1 MPNKTHYKV
10 VILGSGPAGLT
21 AAIYAARA
29 DLEPLVVEGPEP
41 GGQLMLTS
49 EIENFP
55 GHTEGIMGPELMAV
69 TKAQAERFGTE
80 VVMAMCEAVDAS
92 ERPFKVTLDGEVVTA
107 DSLIIATGAT
117 ARWLGI
123 DSEQTYM
130 GKGVTACAVCDGAF
144 FRDVPVAVIGGGDSA
159 MEEAH
164 FLTKFASKVY
174 IVHRRDEFRA
184 SKFMEA
190 RAADHPKIEFVLNKV
205 VEEVCGDGNIITHL
219 TLKDTVSGELSPLE
233 VEGMFLA
240 IGHTP
245 NTAIFKDIL
254 ELDDKGY
261 IITEKSSMKTSVEGI
276 YACGDVQDTVYRQA
290 VTAAGTGCMAALDAE
305 HFLEHQGL
313 A

>member
-1 MPNKTHYKV
+1 V
-10 VILGSGPAGLT
+10 IILGTGPAGLT

-29 DLEPLVVEGPEP
+29 DLEPLIVEGPEP
-41 GGQLMLTS
+41 GGQLMLTT

-55 GHTEGIMGPELMAV
+55 GFADGIMGSELMAA
-69 TKAQAERFGTE
+69 TKAQAERFGAET
-80 VVMAMCEAVDAS
+80 VMAMCEAVDAS
-92 ERPFKVTLDGEVVTA
+92 KRPFKVTLDGDVVTA
-107 DSLIIATGAT
+107 DTLIIATGAS

-123 DSEQTYM
+123 ESEKAYI

-174 IVHRRDEFRA
+174 IVHRRGEFRA
-184 SKFMEA
+184 SKFMQA
-190 RAADHPKIEFVLNKV
+190 RAQDHPKIEFVLNKTV
-205 VEEVCGDGNIITHL
+205 DGVCGDGNIISHL
-219 TLKDTVSGELSPLE
+219 SLVDTVTHEKSSLE

-240 IGHTP
+240 IGHNP
-245 NTAIFKDIL
+245 NTKVFEGLL
-254 ELDDKGY
+254 ELDETGY
-261 IITEKSSMKTSVEGI
+261 VITEKSSMKTSVEGI

-290 VTAAGTGCMAALDAE
+290 ITAAGTGCMAALDAE
-305 HFLEHQGL
+305 KYLEHNGL